1 MDCKVYD
8 GNFISMPYWNGELVN
23 WCHEQDNNFFTFT
36 AENQSSCYDHCR
48 MDQVGCP
55 LFFNEKIIEQPTD
68 LTKLTE
74 KYTQAALKFVK
85 NSVRKQQKPFF
96 LYMAY
101 HQTHHPQFASEL
113 KISQRLGVASI
124 SKFGNF

>member
-1 MDCKVYD
+1 MLAQTHKSISFIRIVWSTLYVY
-8 GNFISMPYWNGELVN
+8 L
-23 WCHEQDNNFFTFT
+23 CFT

-48 MDQVGCP
+48 VDQVGCP

-85 NSVRKQQKPFF
+85 NSVRKQKKPFF

-101 HQTHHPQFASEL
+101 HQTHHPQFASEFTF
-113 KISQRLGVASI
+113 S
-124 SKFGNF
+124 

>member
-1 MDCKVYD
+1 M
-8 GNFISMPYWNGELVN
+8 
-23 WCHEQDNNFFTFT
+23 T

-48 MDQVGCP
+48 VDQVGCP

-96 LYMAY
+96 LYLAY

-113 KISQRLGVASI
+113 KSAFGYHPFLDVG
-124 SKFGNF
+124 KFFTIFGPYPPTI

>member
-1 MDCKVYD
+1 MNILITNIVDWW
-8 GNFISMPYWNGELVN
+8 IGELVN
-23 WCHEQDNNFFTFT
+23 WCHKQDNRFFSTFT

-48 MDQVGCP
+48 VDQVGCP

-96 LYMAY
+96 LYLAY

-113 KISQRLGVASI
+113 KSAKS
-124 SKFGNF
+124 